1 MLANLEHSG
10 LCLKRVEVW
19 MLTEWMTAASA
30 ALTRMAVVPLSRM
43 AVVACSATDRPLTL
57 APSNVTVQYL
67 QTKAPHHIMPHCQM
81 SLHPTSLAVVGLSAP
96 VWRRDMLYEA
106 SL

>member
-1 MLANLEHSG
+1 MLNCSSELQETGGTRQQRCLSAHMLAKLS
-10 LCLKRVEVW
+10 LSRRSLKRVEGW
-19 MLTEWMTAASA
+19 SLTEWMTAASA

-67 QTKAPHHIMPHCQM
+67 QPKVPHHIMPH
-81 SLHPTSLAVVGLSAP
+81 
-96 VWRRDMLYEA
+96 
-106 SL
+106 